1 MSVEAESI
9 AGRIDSELPFDR
21 RRGSGD
27 RRSRDR
33 RKPGSRINENAPRQ
47 SLLKAFGAF
56 GLVFSVAALVLTL
69 LGAQMLDLSIAIAVL
84 GFEVAALMTSALLL
98 ALGSIEL
105 RLVEIRLELMMANG
119 GMRGDD
125 RRGKGRRDQDAG

>member
-9 AGRIDSELPFDR
+9 ADRIDGELPSGR
-21 RRGSGD
+21 SQRSGERRG
-27 RRSRDR
+27 RDR

-47 SLLKAFGAF
+47 SLLKVVGAF
-56 GLVFSVAALVLTL
+56 GVIVSVAALVLTL
-69 LGAQMLDLSIAIAVL
+69 LGAQMLDLPVAIAVIGL
-84 GFEVAALMTSALLL
+84 EAAALMTSALLL

-119 GMRGDD
+119 GMRGED
-125 RRGKGRRDQDAG
+125 RRAGDRRD

>member
-9 AGRIDSELPFDR
+9 ADRIDGQLPSE
-21 RRGSGD
+21 RRGGPGD
-27 RRSRDR
+27 RRGRDR

-47 SLLKAFGAF
+47 SLLKIFGAF
-56 GLVFSVAALVLTL
+56 GVVFSVAALVLTL

-84 GFEVAALMTSALLL
+84 GFEGAALMTSALLL

-119 GMRGDD
+119 GMRGED
-125 RRGKGRRDQDAG
+125 RRKSDRRD

>member
-9 AGRIDSELPFDR
+9 ANRIDGELPDDR
-21 RRGSGD
+21 RRSPGD
-27 RRSRDR
+27 RRGRDR

-47 SLLKAFGAF
+47 SLLKAVGAF
-56 GLVFSVAALVLTL
+56 GVVFSVAALVLTL
-69 LGAQMLDLSIAIAVL
+69 LGAQMLDLSIAIAVI
-84 GFEVAALMTSALLL
+84 GIEMGALMTSAVLL

-119 GMRGDD
+119 GMRGED
-125 RRGKGRRDQDAG
+125 RRTGDRRD

>member
-9 AGRIDSELPFDR
+9 ADRIDGQLPSER
-21 RRGSGD
+21 RQGPGD
-27 RRSRDR
+27 RRGRDR

-47 SLLKAFGAF
+47 SLLKAVGAF
-56 GLVFSVAALVLTL
+56 GVVFSVAALVLTL
-69 LGAQMLDLSIAIAVL
+69 LGAQMLDLSIAIAVI
-84 GFEVAALMTSALLL
+84 GIEMGALMTSAILL

-119 GMRGDD
+119 GMRGED
-125 RRGKGRRDQDAG
+125 RRTGDRRD

>member
-9 AGRIDSELPFDR
+9 ADRIDGELPSER
-21 RRGSGD
+21 RTGPGERRG
-27 RRSRDR
+27 RDR
-33 RKPGSRINENAPRQ
+33 RKPGSRVNMNAPRQ
-47 SLLKAFGAF
+47 SLLKIAGAF
-56 GLVFSVAALVLTL
+56 GVVFSIAAFILTL
-69 LGAQMLDLSIAIAVL
+69 VGGEMLDLPIAIAVL
-84 GFEVAALMTSALLL
+84 SFEGAALMTSALLL

-125 RRGKGRRDQDAG
+125 RRKGDRRD